1 MSNQINLHEPLF
13 DKEDEELVLESIKSS
28 WVSSGGPFVNEF
40 ENKFSEF
47 VGVKHAI
54 SVCNGTVGLQLT
66 LEVLKRILNINE
78 KFDVLVPSLTFIATA
93 NSIVHAG
100 GTPIFI
106 DVQKNSFQI
115 CPNSLKE
122 TILNNYTYSVSEKK
136 WKNKISKH
144 SLLAI
149 MPVHIMGWF
158 YPVEEIQNISNEFN
172 VTVIEDAAE
181 ALGTFS
187 LRQEHIGKSG
197 LASVFSFNGNKILT
211 TGGGGMIVTDD
222 DNFANRLKHLS
233 TTAKSDGLHFIHD
246 EVGYNYR
253 LVNVL
258 AALGCSQL
266 KKLHKKLEQ
275 KKRIFNQYKELFSQ
289 NNLYLYEQNNCV
301 SNNWLNNLIL
311 PNLEMRNNAL
321 NSLIQNNVQ
330 ARPLWMPCHKQPA
343 YKYLKNNVYLP
354 NTDEMWEKTLSLPS
368 SPQLKT
374 EQIQFISNIIIESMN
389 SV

>member
-301 SNNWLNNLIL
+301 SNNWLNHLIL
-311 PNLEMRNNAL
+311 PNL
-321 NSLIQNNVQ
+321 
-330 ARPLWMPCHKQPA
+330 
-343 YKYLKNNVYLP
+343 
-354 NTDEMWEKTLSLPS
+354 
-368 SPQLKT
+368 
-374 EQIQFISNIIIESMN
+374 
-389 SV
+389 